1 MDSRNSASFC
11 AHRFCK
17 YHITYHNK
25 AGLRLG
31 LVLAQHTSDWYRN
44 MYIYLI
50 GKLNST
56 EKKMKSKKCF
66 QEYLFTSNFQLPF
79 CCECIVIS
87 QNDSLQEKQI
97 ILIWIFFDKD
107 FSCYQWIGDLLLS
120 SSIFISIP
128 YWVIHRY
135 IMDFFLLNIQ
145 IK

>member
-1 MDSRNSASFC
+1 
-11 AHRFCK
+11 
-17 YHITYHNK
+17 
-25 AGLRLG
+25 
-31 LVLAQHTSDWYRN
+31 

-66 QEYLFTSNFQLPF
+66 QEYLFTSDFQLPF

-97 ILIWIFFDKD
+97 ILIWIFFNKD

-135 IMDFFLLNIQ
+135 IMNFFSFEHSDKVVKMIRCVIYLPLVPPRHQ
-145 IK
+145 KWLPSPHHSAPPIKK

>member
-1 MDSRNSASFC
+1 
-11 AHRFCK
+11 
-17 YHITYHNK
+17 
-25 AGLRLG
+25 
-31 LVLAQHTSDWYRN
+31 

-66 QEYLFTSNFQLPF
+66 QEYLFTSDFQLPF

-97 ILIWIFFDKD
+97 ILIWIFFNKD

-120 SSIFISIP
+120 SSIVISIP
-128 YWVIHRY
+128 YWAIHRY
-135 IMDFFLLNIQ
+135 IMNFFSFEHSDKVVKTIRCFIYLPLVPPRHQ
-145 IK
+145 KWHPSPHHSAPPIKK